1 MFWLYCVAVLPFC
14 HFLYALFP
22 YVSISELMLD
32 AAYPLRQLNTK
43 KTLYCPIFHISI
55 PTPVAGMFHNFLLVG
70 PFEYFLMAVFIFVC
84 DEHFFEFLCLVFF
97 LLLFSQSFEVAY
109 DSSLPLFLL
118 TTCWSNFLFP
128 SLQSVVFFEKKGP
141 SQNPL
146 PQNKTSSNKNSKE
159 RTSNREMYIS
169 PAQQVYPTLLAS
181 NKWHC
186 RMTNQW
192 LTIWILCPLPVWSAL
207 FTLIHKCEKKN
218 NTDLDYIFSR
228 NNQRIPWSFQL
239 SSPFSVFLPIPSP
252 LPVPFSLD
260 FILSS
265 DSNYTTW
272 PLPAL

>member
-128 SLQSVVFFEKKGP
+128 SLQSIVFFEKKDHHKTLSLKTKLLQIKTQKNVHQTGRCI
-141 SQNPL
+141 SLL
-146 PQNKTSSNKNSKE
+146 PNKF
-159 RTSNREMYIS
+159 IQ
-169 PAQQVYPTLLAS
+169 PCWPQ
-181 NKWHC
+181 
-186 RMTNQW
+186 TNDIAGW
-192 LTIWILCPLPVWSAL
+192 LT
-207 FTLIHKCEKKN
+207 N
-218 NTDLDYIFSR
+218 G
-228 NNQRIPWSFQL
+228 
-239 SSPFSVFLPIPSP
+239 
-252 LPVPFSLD
+252 
-260 FILSS
+260 
-265 DSNYTTW
+265 
-272 PLPAL
+272 